1 MATFDVN
8 VETIKTA
15 QYGYQV
21 RDAMAEGLE
30 QCYEKA
36 SLSSGLDYTE
46 TDVSSG
52 GKQIDIAL
60 PNGKV
65 VRVFTAG
72 VLSGITYVTI
82 GLGNLI
88 SARYARFT
96 SNMSHTITKNQND
109 GSILI
114 NLSDTKSELTRTIR
128 IRVGY
133 DAIETS
139 VLIASSDESSA
150 GLGTTTEI
158 VLNRVAYSG
167 GYSATSTY
175 YPGTVDNPT
184 YIPLVMTDFGG
195 PGECLTVSSGVKT
208 TFNGKSLFR
217 DLSVAGRVGC
227 HFYTKFVY
235 KS

>member
-8 VETIKTA
+8 VETIRTA

-21 RDAMAEGLE
+21 RDAMADGLT

-36 SLSSGLDYTE
+36 SSSGGLTYTE
-46 TDVSSG
+46 TDSTSG
-52 GKQIDIAL
+52 GKQIDIPI
-60 PNGKV
+60 PNGKT
-65 VRVFTAG
+65 VRIFTH
-72 VLSGITYVTI
+72 VSLSGSYYVSV
-82 GLGNLI
+82 GLGNLV
-88 SARYARFT
+88 SGYYANFT
-96 SNMSHTITKNQND
+96 TAPTCTITKNSND
-109 GSILI
+109 GSILV
-114 NLSDTKSELTRTIR
+114 NLSSTKSELTRTTR
-128 IRVGY
+128 IKVGY
-133 DAIETS
+133 DAIEVS

-158 VLNRVAYSG
+158 ILQRVAYSS

-175 YPGTVDNPT
+175 YPGTIANPT

-195 PGECLTVSSGVKT
+195 PGECLMVASGTKT

-217 DLSVAGRVGC
+217 DLSTGGRVGC

-235 KS
+235 KP